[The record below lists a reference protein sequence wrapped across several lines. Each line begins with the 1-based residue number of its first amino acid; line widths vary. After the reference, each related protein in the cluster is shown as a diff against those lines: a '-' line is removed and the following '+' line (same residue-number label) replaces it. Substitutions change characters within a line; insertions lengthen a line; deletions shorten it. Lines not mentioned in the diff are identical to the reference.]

1 MAKPDTTLDN
11 SADKAAAWK
20 RRKYRVASEIEELA
34 GAYCDGKQDPIL
46 YHQAIV
52 IGQCDLMISRLRAQA
67 VRILELFADRHPFL
81 GSRRQKKFKQVND
94 ISVGPE
100 QNDLAAFKNALP
112 HLDRLG
118 RLEQR
123 IWLRRT
129 RALQVFLATKKKCRQ
144 QRSYCSSCC
153 LSERS

>member
-1 MAKPDTTLDN
+1 MVEPDKTSDN
-11 SADKAAAWK
+11 AADKAIAWR
-20 RRKYRVASEIEELA
+20 RRKHRVASEIEEIA
-34 GAYCDGKQDPIL
+34 AAYCGGEQDPIL

-129 RALQVFLATKKKCRQ
+129 RALQVFLATKK
-144 QRSYCSSCC
+144 
-153 LSERS
+153 